1 MAGLQMVGVMAMV
14 CWLAE
19 IVALTGAAKGAEPVS
34 SGSDSEARD
43 EAPVGSGDVPDSGVE
58 ASVPDSGVVAV
69 TCWQRRFG

>member
-1 MAGLQMVGVMAMV
+1 MSVELSVELSVEPPQ
-14 CWLAE
+14 
-19 IVALTGAAKGAEPVS
+19 TPGAAKGAEPVS